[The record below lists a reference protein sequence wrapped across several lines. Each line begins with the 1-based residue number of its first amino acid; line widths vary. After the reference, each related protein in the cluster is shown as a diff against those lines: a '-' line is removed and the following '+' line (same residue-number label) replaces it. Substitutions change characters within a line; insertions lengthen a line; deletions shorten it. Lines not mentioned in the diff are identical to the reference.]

1 MVTVR
6 KYFLEAFL
14 AAAGAA
20 ACGMVS
26 YHSGGS
32 TVWTVI
38 AMLLGGVAI
47 AALAASL
54 VSRRDPGPAEPT
66 DPQPRHR
73 RTRGPRKLGPR
84 RLFGSSPSTTVA
96 PRPRHLG

>member
-14 AAAGAA
+14 ATAGAA
-20 ACGMVS
+20 ACGAVS

-32 TVWTVI
+32 TTWTVI

-47 AALAASL
+47 ACFAASL
-54 VSRRDPGPAEPT
+54 TSSTRKPDAQDITIPTQRR
-66 DPQPRHR
+66 R
-73 RTRGPRKLGPR
+73 RGPRRLGTR
-84 RLFGSSPSTTVA
+84 RLFGSSPTTTAA
-96 PRPRHLG
+96 PRPRQLN